1 MKYKFYSA
9 GIIIITFLIVAF
21 VYFMFGNKQ
30 MPRQGEIE
38 VQKAGEIYE
47 MDEEILEFEHGDP
60 S

>member
-1 MKYKFYSA
+1 M
-9 GIIIITFLIVAF
+9 ITFLIVAF

-30 MPRQGEIE
+30 VPRQGEVE

-47 MDEEILEFEHGDP
+47 MDEEILKFEHGDP